1 MLAQYVWLT
10 YMQVLPLNQELK
22 KGSAELLILSILEAR
37 PRHGYEISKQIEER
51 SEGVLRYHV
60 ATFYPL
66 LYRMEKRG
74 LLKGRWVEK
83 PNQRRRRYYRI
94 TRAGRS
100 LLKQQRSVWKE
111 FAAAMNQV
119 TEAENA

>member
-1 MLAQYVWLT
+1 MAVTHMPL
-10 YMQVLPLNQELK
+10 LPFSHELK

-37 PRHGYEISKQIEER
+37 PRHGYEISKQIDEQ
-51 SEGVLRYHV
+51 SAGVIRFHV

-74 LLKGRWVEK
+74 LLKGQWVEK
-83 PNQRRRRYYRI
+83 ANQRRRRYYRL
-94 TRAGRS
+94 TPAGRR
-100 LLKQQRSVWKE
+100 LLKEQRSIWKE

-119 TEAENA
+119 TEGGNA

>member
-1 MLAQYVWLT
+1 
-10 YMQVLPLNQELK
+10 MQVLPFNRELK
-22 KGSAELLILSILEAR
+22 KGSAEFLILSILEAR

-51 SEGVLRYHV
+51 SGGVISFHV

-74 LLKGRWVEK
+74 LLQGQWVEK
-83 PNQRRRRYYRI
+83 PNQRRRRYYRL
-94 TRAGRS
+94 TRAGHA
-100 LLKQQRSVWKE
+100 LLKQQRSTWKE

>member
-1 MLAQYVWLT
+1 MSAFKH
-10 YMQVLPLNQELK
+10 ELK

-51 SEGVLRYHV
+51 SGGVLCFHV

-74 LLKGRWVEK
+74 LLQGQWVER
-83 PNQRRRRYYRI
+83 PNQRRRRYYRL
-94 TRAGRS
+94 TRAGRR
-100 LLKQQRSVWKE
+100 LLTEQRGMWKE
-111 FAAAMNQV
+111 FAAAMNLI
-119 TEAENA
+119 TEARNA